1 MNKLKYR
8 GKTMIKLRSLNDDH
22 GVVHLPRLLAITI
35 PFLFVIGLHIA
46 NVFTE
51 VPDVLMEPVIQIT
64 ILFSGAVIAVLGL
77 QFGLFPVIALL
88 AVTIGIG
95 LYYYIQFIANLI

>member
-1 MNKLKYR
+1 
-8 GKTMIKLRSLNDDH
+8 MIKMRSLNDNNY

-35 PFLFVIGLHIA
+35 PFLFIIGLHIA
-46 NVFTE
+46 DVFTE

-77 QFGLFPVIALL
+77 QFGLFPVFALL

-95 LYYYIQFIANLI
+95 LYYYLQFIINII